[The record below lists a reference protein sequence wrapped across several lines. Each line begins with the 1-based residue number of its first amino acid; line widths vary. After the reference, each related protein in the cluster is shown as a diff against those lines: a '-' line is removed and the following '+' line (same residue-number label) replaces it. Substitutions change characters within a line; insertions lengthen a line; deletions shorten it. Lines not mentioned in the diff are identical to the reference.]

1 MAAVVHVDPSSCP
14 VAEARRFRS
23 PYLRINKLRI
33 NYRTLG
39 YVFLVVNIKIY
50 LKEVVIEI

>member
-33 NYRTLG
+33 NYHTLG